1 MKTFSVVV
9 LILIAQVLR
18 GQESLILE
26 IHASGNIDFV
36 LVDPSGRREG
46 INPITRERFRGINN
60 SYGIF
65 SLDSEDPDIDAP
77 PSVIEFINS
86 RSMVGAYSVNIF
98 GHRPTTFSFN
108 ILVVWKER
116 RNASFVIEGAIDS
129 LQGLEYV
136 LNIQSSPETSA
147 IQKIVSA
154 ATLRQD
160 LDNCYKLNLL
170 VGEPLYTD
178 LRHRVDKYES
188 FLSKSDTV
196 NAKRE
201 LEKLEKKLEEVW
213 EKSKGPSRD
222 PNHILKDVAYRILT
236 GDVRTLLQ

>member
-1 MKTFSVVV
+1 MR
-9 LILIAQVLR
+9 ILSALVFLLLVTQVLR
-18 GQESLILE
+18 GQESFILE

-65 SLDSEDPDIDAP
+65 SLDSEDPDINQP

-86 RSMVGAYSVNIF
+86 YSIAGSYSLSIF
-98 GHRPTTFSFN
+98 GHRSTTFSLE
-108 ILVVWKER
+108 IVAAWKKKGHAR
-116 RNASFVIEGAIDS
+116 FVIEGAIDS
-129 LQGLEYV
+129 LQSVEYGM
-136 LNIQSSPETSA
+136 NIKSSSEASVQKVMTSN
-147 IQKIVSA
+147 V
-154 ATLRQD
+154 LRQD
-160 LDNCYKLNLL
+160 LDNCYKLGLL
-170 VGEPLYTD
+170 EGEPLYTD

-188 FLSKSDTV
+188 FLSRSDSV

-222 PNHILKDVAYRILT
+222 PNHILKDMAYRILT
-236 GDVRTLLQ
+236 GDVRALLK